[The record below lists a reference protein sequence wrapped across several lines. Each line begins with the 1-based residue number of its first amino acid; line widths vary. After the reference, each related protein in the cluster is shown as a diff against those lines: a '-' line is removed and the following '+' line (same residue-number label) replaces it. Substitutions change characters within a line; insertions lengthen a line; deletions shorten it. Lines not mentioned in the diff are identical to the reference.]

1 MTDISTL
8 KKGDRIIFSNG
19 YESQVMRVIDLEDFL
34 NIHFIHE
41 NGKEIN
47 FYFRK
52 ETGESPGTHYEIVK
66 VISNGFN

>member
-8 KKGDRIIFSNG
+8 KTGDRIVFSNG
-19 YESQVMRVIDLEDFL
+19 HESPVVRVIDLEDFL

-47 FYFRK
+47 LYFRK
-52 ETGESPGTHYEIVK
+52 ETGEAQGTHYEIVK
-66 VISNGFN
+66 VIRNGSD